1 MKIIPNCLGEKRVS
15 DIPTRSARPQRP
27 ALCASPTVL
36 EPLPERRNTDAW
48 SHISPEQN
56 IHQSPRSVWR
66 QFRDIWIRM
75 AHTGS
80 WGERC
85 RSLKV
90 RAESSYGVS
99 QKDPRGASAR
109 ANGAY
114 LDAWRAAV
122 IFQPVYCQF
131 NELNVSE
138 GPWKCLCC
146 GG

>member
-1 MKIIPNCLGEKRVS
+1 MKTTAKLSGSK
-15 DIPTRSARPQRP
+15 ARFRHSNTK
-27 ALCASPTVL
+27 CASTAPCPLRVPVL

-56 IHQSPRSVWR
+56 IHPSPRSVWR

-80 WGERC
+80 WGEPC

-114 LDAWRAAV
+114 LDARRAAV

-131 NELNVSE
+131 NELNITE
-138 GPWKCLCC
+138 RPWKYMCC